1 MSFYSTED
9 FSRIIFRASKLT
21 TVIVRF
27 NQSRSRKN
35 LDDDDCLD
43 FYEEHHNSN
52 CGNSINKDYLG
63 WNTVIKSELKTLENI
78 DYDRDGSAIDDEGSK
93 EIIQEFDFES
103 CEIPELR
110 VRVSEVRLLR
120 NILAEDLSSQR
131 LQLNGQNCFWRGE
144 ESQLKRR
151 MRADGQMRQ
160 ETWDQ
165 RALVR
170 RITPGITDSTLKT
183 PWSDVE
189 MFGSTMPLG
198 VLKFYSKSDSRV
210 LGILLFPTPR
220 PLVPAGLGTFESHPQ
235 ALTQEYLQDFW
246 RPLDFSTTG

>member
-1 MSFYSTED
+1 MDFYSTED

-63 WNTVIKSELKTLENI
+63 WNTVIKSELKTLVEDPSIPTKTNI

-103 CEIPELR
+103 CEIPDGSAAAPAIDSAYPRWMEIILLQDKVKQKQLDFKNVVKNKQRDKLR

-120 NILAEDLSSQR
+120 NILVEDLSIER
-131 LQLNGQNCFWRGE
+131 EGD

-151 MRADGQMRQ
+151 
-160 ETWDQ
+160 W
-165 RALVR
+165 
-170 RITPGITDSTLKT
+170 
-183 PWSDVE
+183 
-189 MFGSTMPLG
+189 
-198 VLKFYSKSDSRV
+198 
-210 LGILLFPTPR
+210 
-220 PLVPAGLGTFESHPQ
+220 PAGSWEDEG
-235 ALTQEYLQDFW
+235 
-246 RPLDFSTTG
+246 